1 MDNKMRRFIFAAQFV
16 MLMTAV
22 SSHAQV
28 PSPIK
33 PTTADAWQ
41 ALTRA
46 DLVAMDKT
54 IRENTPIQ
62 FEAEAS
68 ALKNWLTAGL
78 IAANARVNKVTNE
91 QGWIYTLAAFA
102 NGFGDP
108 HLSVNPISELPAARW
123 PGFIVSAVDDKAVVV
138 LRDELDADSP
148 PIGSKIIRCEATP
161 LKTLVDARVFPF
173 VLNPALPS
181 DKRRAITRLFLDR
194 QNPFA
199 PAVTDCD
206 VETPDG
212 KKAII
217 KLKWREVLSNT
228 VAERAW
234 FAAFQN
240 ASIGATPDFGVSE
253 PAVGVTWISVPTFQS
268 GSQTAPKLEALI
280 ADVEK
285 RADAMRQG
293 RAIVIDTRGNGGG
306 NSAWARKLAE
316 AIFTKEILKKY
327 APPMP
332 ESGVDWRASAAN
344 IDYWKTFEVQMS
356 REFGAFSESRL
367 FAQHVAASME
377 NARDEGKVFYR
388 QGADKTSAGGG
399 LTSKRPA
406 RSLASPFKADVYFL
420 SNGSCGSS
428 CLNFA
433 DTVLFIPGVKLIGQ
447 ATSADGLLMDVRQE
461 TLPSGM
467 ARLTIP
473 QKIARG
479 RARGNMEFYPADIQ
493 YDGAWD
499 DASVLAWVMGLIK
512 MKN

>member
-1 MDNKMRRFIFAAQFV
+1 MRRFILAAHFV
-16 MLMTAV
+16 MLMMAV
-22 SSHAQV
+22 SSHAQAL
-28 PSPIK
+28 SPIK
-33 PTTADAWQ
+33 PTTAYAWQ

-46 DLVAMDKT
+46 DLAAMDKT
-54 IRENTPIQ
+54 IRENTPIA
-62 FEAEAS
+62 FDTETP
-68 ALKNWLTAGL
+68 ALKNWLSAGFV
-78 IAANARVNKVTNE
+78 AANARANLVTNE
-91 QGWIYTLAAFA
+91 QGWFYTLAAFA

-108 HLSVNPISELPAARW
+108 HLSVNPIGELPAARW
-123 PGFIVSAVDDKAVVV
+123 PGFVVSAVDDKAVVV
-138 LRDELDADSP
+138 LRDEADSDALP
-148 PIGSKIIRCEATP
+148 LGIKIIRCEATP
-161 LKTLVDARVFPF
+161 LKTLVDTRVFPF
-173 VLNPALPS
+173 VLNPQMPS

-212 KKAII
+212 KKAVI
-217 KLKWREVLSNT
+217 KLNWREIPTNA
-228 VAERAW
+228 VAQRAW

-240 ASIGATPDFGVSE
+240 ASIGTTPDFGVSE
-253 PAVGVTWISVPTFQS
+253 PAAGVTWISVPTFQS

-285 RADAMRQG
+285 RANNMRES

-316 AIFTKEILKKY
+316 AIFGKEILKKY

-332 ESGVDWRASAAN
+332 ESGVDWRASEAN
-344 IDYWKTFEVQMS
+344 IAYWKAWETQMS
-356 REFGAFSESRL
+356 REFGPFSESRL
-367 FAQHVAASME
+367 FAQHVATSME
-377 NARDEGKVFYR
+377 NARDEGKAFYR
-388 QGADKTSAGGG
+388 QGADKTSTIGG
-399 LTSKRPA
+399 LTAKRPA
-406 RSLASPFKADVYFL
+406 RNLASPFKAEVYFL

-433 DTVLFIPGVKLIGQ
+433 DTVLFIPGIKLIGQ

-479 RARGNMEFYPADIQ
+479 GARGNMEFYPVDIQ

-499 DASVLAWVMGLIK
+499 DASVRAWVMGLVTR
-512 MKN
+512 